1 MKPPHAIA
9 AELRRT
15 LSADISEAVGLP
27 PGSPLRAVS
36 SPLVWPPA
44 HLFARLAAEFDR
56 HVAQSGLVET
66 IR

>member
-27 PGSPLRAVS
+27 PGSPL
-36 SPLVWPPA
+36 VWPPA
-44 HLFARLAAEFDR
+44 HLFACLAAEFDR
-56 HVAQSGLVET
+56 HVAQSGLVEA